1 MIRPLPF
8 CKAITNPDISLTYK
22 KYSTF
27 LLPGQLSSFP
37 TWPQNLT
44 QPSLKV
50 NVCDCTLWRKF
61 WTRTLWNLM
70 NGSHGQHTM
79 PFASIIEAPDA
90 VDISSPS
97 ILFLWSFHWHDKL
110 SYACTWEVCEP
121 SVWCYWSW
129 CHSSWSLKNVP
140 LFLNVPS
147 LTCKIDLYRAI
158 FHILYSLWLLVDN
171 RNIIFMVSLFI

>member
-1 MIRPLPF
+1 
-8 CKAITNPDISLTYK
+8 
-22 KYSTF
+22 
-27 LLPGQLSSFP
+27 
-37 TWPQNLT
+37 
-44 QPSLKV
+44 
-50 NVCDCTLWRKF
+50 
-61 WTRTLWNLM
+61 M

-171 RNIIFMVSLFI
+171 WQMIFIVSLFIEVWESGTVFYLPYGTVFYSPSAYNTEYKTPSSFMLHVIDRSLSFCLWKPFLKILELVHWYWT